1 MIADESIQDRST
13 PPNIS
18 MSTADAAV
26 QKVTAQVIPLLE
38 ERLRVDVNRR
48 KLADVVVRKE
58 VETRILTVRVPV
70 RHERLIVERLEPEYK
85 VLATIDLDNPT
96 DGSNG
101 SPLDP
106 SHFPLGQIE
115 DFSIVYGE
123 LASPQTASELLHEI
137 AQLSKNE
144 CETIRI
150 EISLKNTDR
159 QDLYQQLIDRY
170 AMRSSTGNSV
180 DRSN

>member
-18 MSTADAAV
+18 VPTADSAV
-26 QKVTAQVIPLLE
+26 QKVTTQVIPLLE
-38 ERLRVDVNRR
+38 ERLRVDVTRR

-58 VETRILTVRVPV
+58 VETRLLTVRVPV

-85 VLATIDLDNPT
+85 LLATIDLDNPS
-96 DGSNG
+96 DESNG
-101 SPLDP
+101 SSLDA
-106 SHFPLGQIE
+106 SQLPLGQLE

-123 LASPQTASELLHEI
+123 MDSPQTASELLHEI

-150 EISLKNTDR
+150 EISLKNADR
-159 QDLYQQLIDRY
+159 QDLYQQVIDRY
-170 AMRSSTGNSV
+170 AKQSSAHDAV
-180 DRSN
+180 DRAN